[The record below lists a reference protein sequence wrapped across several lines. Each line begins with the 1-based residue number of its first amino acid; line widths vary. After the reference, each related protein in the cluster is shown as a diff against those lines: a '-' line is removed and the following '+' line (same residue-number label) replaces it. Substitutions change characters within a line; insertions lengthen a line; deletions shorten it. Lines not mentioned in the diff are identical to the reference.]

1 MVLRNFILKQEGM
14 FVVNDILSR
23 KLIPSS
29 DAVESAVG
37 DETII
42 LHLVNGT
49 YYGLDPVGTRI
60 WSLLK
65 DGIGMPDICRRLAEE
80 YEIDLA
86 TIEADARKFL
96 GDLEAQG
103 ILVDG

>member
-1 MVLRNFILKQEGM
+1 MT
-14 FVVNDILSR
+14 DILTR
-23 KLIPSS
+23 ALRPSP

-37 DETII
+37 DETVI
-42 LHLVNGT
+42 LHLVNGN

-60 WSLLK
+60 WAMIK
-65 DGIGMPDICRRLAEE
+65 DGVAMPDICGTLADD
-80 YEIDLA
+80 YGMPLA
-86 TIEADARKFL
+86 TIEDDARKFL

>member
-1 MVLRNFILKQEGM
+1 MT
-14 FVVNDILSR
+14 DILER
-23 KLIPSS
+23 KLSPSD

-37 DETII
+37 DETVI

-60 WSLLK
+60 WALLK
-65 DGIGMPDICRRLAEE
+65 DGVATPDICRRLAEE

-86 TIEADARKFL
+86 VIEADARKFL
-96 GDLEAQG
+96 GELEAQG
-103 ILVDG
+103 IVVEG

>member
-1 MVLRNFILKQEGM
+1 MT
-14 FVVNDILSR
+14 DILHR
-23 KLIPSS
+23 NLAPSP

-37 DETII
+37 DETVI

-60 WSLLK
+60 WALLK
-65 DGIGMPDICRRLAEE
+65 DGVPPTEICRQLAAE

-96 GDLEAQG
+96 GDLEAQSIVING
-103 ILVDG
+103 

>member
-1 MVLRNFILKQEGM
+1 MT
-14 FVVNDILSR
+14 DILAR
-23 KLIPSS
+23 TLVPFP

-37 DETII
+37 DETVI

-60 WSLLK
+60 W
-65 DGIGMPDICRRLAEE
+65 GMIGEGMATPDICQRLAEE
-80 YEIDLA
+80 YRVDLA
-86 TIEADARKFL
+86 TIEADTREFL
-96 GDLEAQG
+96 TDLEAQG

>member
-1 MVLRNFILKQEGM
+1 MT
-14 FVVNDILSR
+14 DILTRALAAS
-23 KLIPSS
+23 P

-37 DETII
+37 DETVI

-60 WSLLK
+60 WAMIK
-65 DGIGMPDICRRLAEE
+65 DGVAMPAICAKLADDYGVE
-80 YEIDLA
+80 LA
-86 TIEADARKFL
+86 TFEEDARRFL
-96 GDLEAQG
+96 SDLEAQG

>member
-1 MVLRNFILKQEGM
+1 
-14 FVVNDILSR
+14 VNDILSR
-23 KLIPSS
+23 KLTPSS
-29 DAVESAVG
+29 DAVESPVG

-42 LHLVNGT
+42 LHLVNGA

-60 WSLLK
+60 WALLK
-65 DGIGMPDICRRLAEE
+65 DGIAMPDICRLLAEE
-80 YEIDLA
+80 YGIDLP

-96 GDLEAQG
+96 GDLEAHG